1 MAAPKAIAASKNI
14 IQQQQQNIKQ
24 FTSEA
29 LKYTQEKTY
38 AEISCSFIKKEAP
51 ALEFFFKII
60 KNSFT
65 IKSFIEHLRQLL
77 LEEHKILLKTVPIA
91 IPNDISKTYYQKGF
105 VICFTSSTYS
115 RFMEFLIESYNKV
128 FLDLEFSLSLEF

>member
-29 LKYTQEKTY
+29 LKYTQEKTC

-51 ALEFFFKII
+51 ALEFFFEII
-60 KNSFT
+60 KNSF
-65 IKSFIEHLRQLL
+65 IIRSFIEHLRTTAAGRAQNFT
-77 LEEHKILLKTVPIA
+77 ENG
-91 IPNDISKTYYQKGF
+91 PNSN
-105 VICFTSSTYS
+105 S
-115 RFMEFLIESYNKV
+115 
-128 FLDLEFSLSLEF
+128 

>member
-1 MAAPKAIAASKNI
+1 MLKSPAALSKKRLLHWSFSLKLLRTVLQLSLLSN
-14 IQQQQQNIKQ
+14 
-24 FTSEA
+24 TSG
-29 LKYTQEKTY
+29 
-38 AEISCSFIKKEAP
+38 
-51 ALEFFFKII
+51 
-60 KNSFT
+60 
-65 IKSFIEHLRQLL
+65 QLL